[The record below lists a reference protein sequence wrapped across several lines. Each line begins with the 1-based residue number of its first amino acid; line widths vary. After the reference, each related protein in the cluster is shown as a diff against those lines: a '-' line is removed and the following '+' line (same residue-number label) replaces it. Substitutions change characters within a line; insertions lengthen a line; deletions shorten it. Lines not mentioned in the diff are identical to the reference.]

1 MKRSTLLSVSAL
13 ALIAAIGAG
22 VAVTIK
28 RPGTDFGHGEKLF
41 ASLGSKLDS
50 AASIE
55 IIRHDGRFSV
65 QRKGDTWIVPEK
77 DGFPA
82 RPELIR
88 QTLAALTEMEIV
100 EAKTGKPE
108 LFERLNLNDPADQDA
123 KSIRMTVKD
132 AGGGVLADLLIGKKR
147 TGTATAAGSTGDS
160 QMLYVRRADEQRTW
174 LVQAQ
179 IDARASAVDWTARD
193 LIDISME
200 DLAKVELT
208 GADGEKLTLTRVADA
223 KDFTVENIPEGRKP
237 KTGWNVNQL
246 GTTLETLNFEDVQV
260 ASSVSL
266 PANPAS
272 GRFEGKDGLV
282 VTITLAQKDKDAWAL
297 IKAEGN
303 PEKAAAINAKVEGWA
318 FRLPDYKRERLQKTI
333 NDVLEPSEPAPA
345 GG

>member
-1 MKRSTLLSVSAL
+1 MKRTTLLSVSAL

-22 VAVTIK
+22 LAVTVK
-28 RPGTDFGHGEKLF
+28 RPGTDFGHGTKLF

-65 QRKGDTWIVPEK
+65 QRKGDSWVVVEK

-88 QTLAALTEMEIV
+88 QTLAGLTEMETV
-100 EAKTGKPE
+100 EAKTAKPD
-108 LFERLNLNDPADQDA
+108 LFERLNLNDPGEPDA

-132 AGGGVLADLLIGKKR
+132 AAGGVLADLLIGKKR

-160 QMLYVRRADEQRTW
+160 QMLYVRKADEQKTW

-179 IDARASAVDWTARD
+179 IDARASAVDWTARN

-200 DLAKVELT
+200 DLSSVMLK
-208 GADGEKLTLTRVADA
+208 GADGNILPLSRIADA
-223 KDFTVENIPEGRKP
+223 KDFKVENVPEGRKA
-237 KTGWNVNQL
+237 KTGWDVNQL
-246 GTTLETLNFEDVQV
+246 GTTLETLNFEDVQA
-260 ASSVSL
+260 ASKVTV
-266 PANPAS
+266 PDHAAS
-272 GRFEGKDGLV
+272 GRFETKDGLV
-282 VTITLAQKDKDAWAL
+282 VTITLVPAGNDTWAL

-303 PEKAAAINAKVEGWA
+303 PEKAAPISAKVDGWA
-318 FRLPDYKRERLQKTI
+318 FRLPDYKRDRLQKTI
-333 NDVLEPSEPAPA
+333 NDVLQPTEPAPA